1 MVNKLKLLRNID
13 LVYTVAA
20 SLETNPRWADAGVM
34 YLTPT
39 LYWKNVQ
46 CVRFENCMDVS
57 KNTSLVAHGRESSCN
72 AGDYKRPLFDSWVG
86 TITWRRKWQP
96 TPVFLPGESHGQRSL
111 VGCSSWGRKRVQQEL
126 AGENEQLKEYRD
138 ARRQK
143 EEYQF
148 CFLLP
153 L

>member
-13 LVYTVAA
+13 LVYMIAA

-46 CVRFENCMDVS
+46 CLRFRNCMDVS
-57 KNTSLVAHGRESSCN
+57 KNTSLVAHGKESSSN
-72 AGDYKRPLFDSWVG
+72 AGDTRPLLDSWVG
-86 TITWRRKWQP
+86 TIPWRRKWQP

-111 VGCSSWGRKRVQQEL
+111 VGCSSWSCKRVQQEL
-126 AGENEQLKEYRD
+126 ATEIEQLKEYRD
-138 ARRQK
+138 AGRQK
-143 EEYQF
+143 EECQF